1 MGTEILM
8 HSQRSVPDGIAA
20 NPTDADVKIAQRQ
33 IQSVE
38 DQAALLARAMQKMH
52 GGRWGYAYDEDVAAV
67 FIFQRFD

>member
-1 MGTEILM
+1 ML
-8 HSQRSVPDGIAA
+8 SRRSVPDGIVA
-20 NPTDADVKIAQRQ
+20 NPTDDDVQVAQRQ

-38 DQAALLARAMQKMH
+38 DQAASLARAMQKIH

>member
-1 MGTEILM
+1 M

>member
-8 HSQRSVPDGIAA
+8 LSRRSVPDGIVA
-20 NPTDADVKIAQRQ
+20 NPTDEDVQIAQRQ

-38 DQAALLARAMQKMH
+38 DQAAALAHAMQKMH

>member
-1 MGTEILM
+1 M

-38 DQAALLARAMQKMH
+38 DQAALLAR
-52 GGRWGYAYDEDVAAV
+52 YAENARRSMG
-67 FIFQRFD
+67 IRI

>member
-1 MGTEILM
+1 ML
-8 HSQRSVPDGIAA
+8 SRCSVPDGIVA
-20 NPTDADVKIAQRQ
+20 NPTDDDVQVAQRH

-38 DQAALLARAMQKMH
+38 AQAASLARAMQKIH